1 VPRTGRRP
9 GAGGTDEKIL
19 AAARAHFAR
28 VGFEGGTV
36 RGIAA
41 ESSVDPSL
49 VLHYFGSKEGLFR
62 AAVDFPVDPA
72 AFIPRLLAPG
82 LDGLGERLVRFFLET
97 WDSPAGRPLLA
108 LVRSVVASE
117 DAAALLREFV
127 GREVLGRLARALEVD
142 QPQLRASLAA
152 STLIGMAMLRYV
164 IKLEPLASAKPEV
177 VAGWLGPAVQR
188 YLTDPDV
195 TVGRRKPR
203 IESMAPTAEASLTDQ
218 LGKIPAAVRPT
229 VKAAIKLVK
238 QVAPKAEEIPYRSQA
253 PRSKSMMWKL
263 VRYSVDGDKVLG
275 IGTFTNHSALFFY
288 RGRELEDAT
297 GLLQG
302 SGKDSRFVT
311 LRSPA
316 DVERPA
322 VKRLVRAAF
331 KLGEAAG

>member
-9 GAGGTDEKIL
+9 GAGGTDEKSL
-19 AAARAHFAR
+19 AAARAHVAR

-142 QPQLRASLAA
+142 QPQLREARS
-152 STLIGMAMLRYV
+152 RC
-164 IKLEPLASAKPEV
+164 PLAG
-177 VAGWLGPAVQR
+177 AGC
-188 YLTDPDV
+188 
-195 TVGRRKPR
+195 
-203 IESMAPTAEASLTDQ
+203 
-218 LGKIPAAVRPT
+218 
-229 VKAAIKLVK
+229 
-238 QVAPKAEEIPYRSQA
+238 
-253 PRSKSMMWKL
+253 
-263 VRYSVDGDKVLG
+263 
-275 IGTFTNHSALFFY
+275 SALPH
-288 RGRELEDAT
+288 R
-297 GLLQG
+297 
-302 SGKDSRFVT
+302 SRRHR
-311 LRSPA
+311 RSA
-316 DVERPA
+316 QT
-322 VKRLVRAAF
+322 
-331 KLGEAAG
+331 